1 MSRTVASLRSL
12 SSSSLSSSSSSSSS
26 SVADRPSPD
35 ERDESSRPLIRS
47 VLYVPAS
54 NYRALAKLDSLSG
67 RARPDAV
74 MFDLEDGVSPDRKG
88 EARDALF
95 MHLRGSRDREEGGG
109 EGRTSSSASSVDDRP
124 VHHRRLDLLRINRA
138 DTPWFEDDTS
148 MAHELASAGFIDAV
162 VLPKVEGGA
171 DVEFASRRFLG
182 LSSAS
187 DGRPPP
193 PPSDA
198 TMTTTTRSPVPLWAM
213 VETPRAVLA
222 APEIA
227 GMAGVAGL
235 ILGTNDLGKDLR
247 LRRRR
252 SSRDGPPATDP
263 AAIAAAAADDD
274 DAHRGG
280 LYASLQWTILAARA
294 HGKVVIDGVYND
306 IRDEA
311 GFRSECARG
320 RDWGMDGKTLIHPD
334 QVPWTNEIYAP
345 DDEEVEYAR
354 RVVRCW
360 DDAVAKAAVART
372 GSDGRAFTGVAVLD
386 GAMIEELHVD
396 VARRLLRQ
404 ADIMKSME

>member
-1 MSRTVASLRSL
+1 M
-12 SSSSLSSSSSSSSS
+12 
-26 SVADRPSPD
+26 
-35 ERDESSRPLIRS
+35 E
-47 VLYVPAS
+47 Y
-54 NYRALAKLDSLSG
+54 
-67 RARPDAV
+67 
-74 MFDLEDGVSPDRKG
+74 
-88 EARDALF
+88 
-95 MHLRGSRDREEGGG
+95 
-109 EGRTSSSASSVDDRP
+109 
-124 VHHRRLDLLRINRA
+124 
-138 DTPWFEDDTS
+138 
-148 MAHELASAGFIDAV
+148 
-162 VLPKVEGGA
+162 
-171 DVEFASRRFLG
+171 ASRRFLG

-193 PPSDA
+193 PPPSDA
-198 TMTTTTRSPVPLWAM
+198 TTRSPVPLWAM

-227 GMAGVAGL
+227 GMAVVAGL
-235 ILGTNDLGKDLR
+235 ILGTNDLGKELR

-252 SSRDGPPATDP
+252 SSRGGPPDP
-263 AAIAAAAADDD
+263 AAIAAAAAADDD

-311 GFRSECARG
+311 GFRRECARG

-334 QVPWTNEIYAP
+334 QVPWTNEVYAP

-360 DDAVAKAAVART
+360 DDAVAKAADARM

-404 ADIMKSME
+404 ADIIKSME